1 MQLFSQEIEL
11 EMRQSIIEL
20 VDKTIQATVSREEVR
35 YLRQRELM
43 QYAGGVSKETVR
55 KWVTM
60 GLKEIKIGQV
70 VMYDKQDVD
79 KFMIQHK
86 I

>member
-1 MQLFSQEIEL
+1 MNLLSPETESQLS
-11 EMRQSIIEL
+11 QSIVDL
-20 VDKTIQATVSREEVR
+20 VERTVRSAIKTDDIR
-35 YLRQRELM
+35 YLRQSELM
-43 QYAGGVSKETVR
+43 KYAGGVSKETIR

-60 GLKEIKIGQV
+60 GLKEIKIGGV

-79 KFMIQHK
+79 RFMIQHK

>member
-1 MQLFSQEIEL
+1 MNLLSPETESQLS
-11 EMRQSIIEL
+11 QSIVDL
-20 VDKTIQATVSREEVR
+20 VERTVRSAIKTDDVR
-35 YLRQRELM
+35 YLRQLELM
-43 QYAGGVSKETVR
+43 KYAGGVSKETIR

-60 GLKEIKIGQV
+60 GLKEIKIGGV

-79 KFMIQHK
+79 RFMIQHK

>member
-1 MQLFSQEIEL
+1 MQLFSQETEL